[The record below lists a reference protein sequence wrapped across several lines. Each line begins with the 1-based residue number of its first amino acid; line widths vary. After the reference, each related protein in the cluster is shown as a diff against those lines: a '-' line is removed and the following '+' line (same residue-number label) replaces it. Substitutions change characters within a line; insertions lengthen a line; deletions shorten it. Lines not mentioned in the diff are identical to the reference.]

1 MENESGQAQLDQVPE
16 QIESRIQALDWRDL
30 QLWSIGALVLVF
42 LAAGFLAIISPQLFW
57 QGTIILQ
64 RQQQTDTL
72 FFGLIALMVL
82 FNVYLFQQR
91 LTLLKT
97 RRELIRQLQIAERT
111 ARTDALTGLYN
122 LRFMREAMT
131 REIARADRNQS
142 TLSVVFIDVDNFKDF
157 NTQFGHVVGDSVLRD
172 VAVLLKKNF
181 RAEDVVTRYGGDEFV
196 VIMPDADTAQA
207 GVAIERLA
215 WWIGKWNVQEQRPYQ
230 IGATCG
236 VATYATGMDMEHLL
250 SAADKDLYTRK
261 AGPASVQVM
270 PTTATCECYRTIK

>member
-1 MENESGQAQLDQVPE
+1 MENESGQAQLDHVPE

-57 QGTIILQ
+57 QGTVILQ

-97 RRELIRQLQIAERT
+97 RRELICQLQIAERT

-157 NTQFGHVVGDSVLRD
+157 NTEFGHVVGDRVLRD
-172 VAVLLKKNF
+172 VAALLKKNF

-236 VATYATGMDMEHLL
+236 VATYATDMDMEHLL

>member
-1 MENESGQAQLDQVPE
+1 MENEGGQAQLDQVAE

-57 QGTIILQ
+57 QGTVILQ

-91 LTLLKT
+91 LALLKT
-97 RRELIRQLQIAERT
+97 RRELVRQLQIAERT

-157 NTQFGHVVGDSVLRD
+157 NTQFGHVVGDRVLRD
-172 VAVLLKKNF
+172 VAALLKKNF

-250 SAADKDLYTRK
+250 SVADKDLYTRK

>member
-57 QGTIILQ
+57 QGTVILQ

-97 RRELIRQLQIAERT
+97 RRELICQLQIAERT

-142 TLSVVFIDVDNFKDF
+142 TLSVVFIDIDNFKDF
-157 NTQFGHVVGDSVLRD
+157 NTQFGHVVGDRVLRD
-172 VAVLLKKNF
+172 VAALLKKNF

-236 VATYATGMDMEHLL
+236 VATYATGMDMGHLL

>member
-1 MENESGQAQLDQVPE
+1 
-16 QIESRIQALDWRDL
+16 
-30 QLWSIGALVLVF
+30 
-42 LAAGFLAIISPQLFW
+42 
-57 QGTIILQ
+57 
-64 RQQQTDTL
+64 
-72 FFGLIALMVL
+72 MVL

>member
-1 MENESGQAQLDQVPE
+1 MENEGGQAQLDQVPE

-57 QGTIILQ
+57 QGTVILQ

-236 VATYATGMDMEHLL
+236 VATYAAGMDMEHLL

>member
-1 MENESGQAQLDQVPE
+1 LENESGQAQLDQVPE

-57 QGTIILQ
+57 QGTVILQ

-97 RRELIRQLQIAERT
+97 RRELICQLQIAERT

-142 TLSVVFIDVDNFKDF
+142 TLSVVFIDIDNFKDF
-157 NTQFGHVVGDSVLRD
+157 NTQFGHVVGDRVLRD
-172 VAVLLKKNF
+172 VAALLKKNF

-236 VATYATGMDMEHLL
+236 VATYATGMDMGHLL

>member
-1 MENESGQAQLDQVPE
+1 LENESGQAQLDHVPE
-16 QIESRIQALDWRDL
+16 QIENRIQALDWRDL
-30 QLWSIGALVLVF
+30 QLWSIGTLVLVF
-42 LAAGFLAIISPQLFW
+42 FAAGFLAIISPQLFW
-57 QGTIILQ
+57 QGTVILQ

-91 LTLLKT
+91 LALLKT
-97 RRELIRQLQIAERT
+97 RRELVRQLQIAERT

-157 NTQFGHVVGDSVLRD
+157 NTQFGHVVGDRVLRD
-172 VAVLLKKNF
+172 VAALLKKNF

-250 SAADKDLYTRK
+250 SVADKDLYTRK

>member
-57 QGTIILQ
+57 QGTVILQ

-97 RRELIRQLQIAERT
+97 RRELICQLQIAERT
-111 ARTDALTGLYN
+111 ARTDASTGLYN

-142 TLSVVFIDVDNFKDF
+142 TLSVVFIDIDNFKDF
-157 NTQFGHVVGDSVLRD
+157 NTQFGHVVGDRVLRD
-172 VAVLLKKNF
+172 VAALLKKNF

>member
-1 MENESGQAQLDQVPE
+1 
-16 QIESRIQALDWRDL
+16 
-30 QLWSIGALVLVF
+30 
-42 LAAGFLAIISPQLFW
+42 LAIISPQLFW

-64 RQQQTDTL
+64 RQQQTNTL

-91 LTLLKT
+91 LALLKT
-97 RRELIRQLQIAERT
+97 RRELVRQLQIAERT

-157 NTQFGHVVGDSVLRD
+157 NTEFGHVVGDRVLRD
-172 VAVLLKKNF
+172 VAALLKKNF

-196 VIMPDADTAQA
+196 VIMPDADSAQA

-215 WWIGKWNVQEQRPYQ
+215 WWIDKWNAQEQRPYQ
-230 IGATCG
+230 IGVTCG

-270 PTTATCECYRTIK
+270 PTTATCECYGTIK

>member
-1 MENESGQAQLDQVPE
+1 MENESGQAQLDHVPE

-30 QLWSIGALVLVF
+30 QLWSIAAVVLVF

-57 QGTIILQ
+57 QGTMILQ
-64 RQQQTDTL
+64 RQPQTDPL

-122 LRFMREAMT
+122 RRFMREATT

-142 TLSVVFIDVDNFKDF
+142 TLSVVFIDVDNFKAF
-157 NTQFGHVVGDSVLRD
+157 NTQFGHVVGDRALRD
-172 VAVLLKKNF
+172 VAALLKKNF

-196 VIMPDADTAQA
+196 VIMPDVDSAQA

-215 WWIGKWNVQEQRPYQ
+215 WWIDKWNAQEQRPYR
-230 IGATCG
+230 IAATCG
-236 VATYATGMDMEHLL
+236 VATYASGMDIEHLL
-250 SAADKDLYTRK
+250 SAADADLYTRK
-261 AGPASVQVM
+261 AGPASVQVT
-270 PTTATCECYRTIK
+270 PTTPICI

>member
-57 QGTIILQ
+57 QGTVILQ

-97 RRELIRQLQIAERT
+97 RRELICQLQIAERT

-142 TLSVVFIDVDNFKDF
+142 TLSVVFIDIDNFKDF
-157 NTQFGHVVGDSVLRD
+157 NTQFGHVVGDRVLRD
-172 VAVLLKKNF
+172 VAALLKKNF

>member
-1 MENESGQAQLDQVPE
+1 
-16 QIESRIQALDWRDL
+16 
-30 QLWSIGALVLVF
+30 
-42 LAAGFLAIISPQLFW
+42 
-57 QGTIILQ
+57 
-64 RQQQTDTL
+64 
-72 FFGLIALMVL
+72 MVL

-91 LTLLKT
+91 LALLKT

-157 NTQFGHVVGDSVLRD
+157 NTEFGHVVGDRVLRD
-172 VAVLLKKNF
+172 VAALLKKNF

-270 PTTATCECYRTIK
+270 PTTATCEFYGTIK

>member
-1 MENESGQAQLDQVPE
+1 
-16 QIESRIQALDWRDL
+16 
-30 QLWSIGALVLVF
+30 
-42 LAAGFLAIISPQLFW
+42 
-57 QGTIILQ
+57 
-64 RQQQTDTL
+64 
-72 FFGLIALMVL
+72 
-82 FNVYLFQQR
+82 
-91 LTLLKT
+91 
-97 RRELIRQLQIAERT
+97 
-111 ARTDALTGLYN
+111 LTGLYN

-142 TLSVVFIDVDNFKDF
+142 TLSVVFIDIDNFKDF
-157 NTQFGHVVGDSVLRD
+157 NTQFGHVVGDRVLRD
-172 VAVLLKKNF
+172 VAALLKKNF

>member
-30 QLWSIGALVLVF
+30 QLWSIAAVVLVF

-57 QGTIILQ
+57 QGTVILQ

-157 NTQFGHVVGDSVLRD
+157 NTQFGHVVGDRVLRD
-172 VAVLLKKNF
+172 VAALLKKNF

-196 VIMPDADTAQA
+196 VIMPDADSAQA

>member
-57 QGTIILQ
+57 QGTVILQ

-142 TLSVVFIDVDNFKDF
+142 TLSVVFIDIDNFKDF
-157 NTQFGHVVGDSVLRD
+157 NTQFGHVVGDRVLRD
-172 VAVLLKKNF
+172 VAALLKKNF

>member
-1 MENESGQAQLDQVPE
+1 MENEGGQAQLDQVPE

-57 QGTIILQ
+57 QGTVILQ

-97 RRELIRQLQIAERT
+97 RRELICQLQIAERT

-142 TLSVVFIDVDNFKDF
+142 TLSVVFIDIDNFKDF
-157 NTQFGHVVGDSVLRD
+157 NTQFGHVVGDRVLRD
-172 VAVLLKKNF
+172 VAALLKKNF

-236 VATYATGMDMEHLL
+236 VATYAAGMDMEHLL